1 MLNADQI
8 GRVWVSK
15 GLRQRKDN
23 LVLYRLQ
30 MKMELTH
37 EEQMICMLAAVKLT
51 AESTKGMDNPQRYQ
65 KDLET
70 FEYLVESAEAIGS
83 EWVVAKYFNLPF
95 DPYENK
101 FKVKAD
107 VGNAIEVRWTKYVA
121 GQLIIHEYDRP
132 NDIAVLVTGQ
142 APHYFIAGWIP
153 IAMAQRPKYRHSKQ
167 PNWWVTQINLQ
178 PIENLRKSNYGQSS
192 I

>member
-1 MLNADQI
+1 
-8 GRVWVSK
+8 
-15 GLRQRKDN
+15 
-23 LVLYRLQ
+23 

-37 EEQMICMLAAVKLT
+37 DEQMVCMLAAVKLT

-65 KDLET
+65 KSLAT

-132 NDIAVLVTGQ
+132 NDKHRITSLRVGYPLRWHNVQNTV
-142 APHYFIAGWIP
+142 IP
-153 IAMAQRPKYRHSKQ
+153 S
-167 PNWWVTQINLQ
+167 NL
-178 PIENLRKSNYGQSS
+178 IGG
-192 I
+192 